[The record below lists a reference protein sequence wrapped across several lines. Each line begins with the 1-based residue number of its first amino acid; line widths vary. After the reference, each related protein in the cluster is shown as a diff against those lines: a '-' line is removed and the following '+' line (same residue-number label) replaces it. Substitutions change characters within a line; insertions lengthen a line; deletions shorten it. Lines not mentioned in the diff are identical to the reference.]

1 MVLLPFRT
9 VLPQTENGL
18 VLYLTGNAGAGRVM
32 HDCSPMGNNGRI
44 YGATWVQGKF
54 GKALSFDGV
63 DDYVEVPDSASLDI
77 TDELT
82 IEAWIKPES
91 TQGSGGW
98 GIIVSK
104 QQAGSSTDERNYEFV
119 INDGSGVTDGFCFYA
134 KSSTTGNLKYAWS
147 GVPYLDNEW
156 QHAVVTFQGSISK
169 VKFYLNGN
177 LVATKDW
184 GDNTLV
190 PNDYSLKIGS
200 TGTTEHFHG
209 TIDEVRIYNRA
220 LSEEEIRA
228 HFKGAVI
235 KLKAGLS
242 APVRIRGAM
251 ILRKPVR

>member
-44 YGATWVQGKF
+44 YGATWTDGKF

-63 DDYVEVPDSASLDI
+63 DDYVDCGNDESLQM
-77 TDELT
+77 TDEVTLM
-82 IEAWIKPES
+82 AWIKTTYDGGAHTVVARNYGFMINAPFGSNIEFYGHDGSDATKCTPSWLSEYDDKWIFVAAVIRKYTGSWTIRGFVNGVKVCES
-91 TQGSGGW
+91 TNS
-98 GIIVSK
+98 
-104 QQAGSSTDERNYEFV
+104 AF
-119 INDGSGVTDGFCFYA
+119 DGPGQLGKVT
-134 KSSTTGNLKYAWS
+134 
-147 GVPYLDNEW
+147 
-156 QHAVVTFQGSISK
+156 
-169 VKFYLNGN
+169 
-177 LVATKDW
+177 
-184 GDNTLV
+184 
-190 PNDYSLKIGS
+190 IGS
-200 TGTTEHFHG
+200 LLGTPRFFNG